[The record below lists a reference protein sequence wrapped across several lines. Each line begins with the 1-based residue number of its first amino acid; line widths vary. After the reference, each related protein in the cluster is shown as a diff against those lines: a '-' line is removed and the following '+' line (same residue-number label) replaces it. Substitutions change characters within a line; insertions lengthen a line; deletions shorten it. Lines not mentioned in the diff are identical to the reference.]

1 MKGLIR
7 NNFYMLGG
15 SLTAVL
21 ITCLVG
27 VILSA
32 VAGIFTDNSI
42 IISGIIGMQLGAFGG
57 LSGTAIQKD
66 SVSRWNRFEL
76 TMPLCRTDV
85 IKAKYISYLMYVAI
99 GVLFSL
105 ASILMVYLT
114 SGGINLE
121 RVGIGY
127 TFGLGFALCIPAIL
141 TPLALI
147 LGSDKNETLMFISM
161 IISIGLFL
169 GYTTL
174 IYQLLGN
181 VPDIN
186 LILRG
191 SYLVLCALI
200 YLSSFILSL
209 CIYRKKE
216 I

>member
-15 SLTAVL
+15 SLKSVL

-27 VILSA
+27 VIISA
-32 VAGIFTDNSI
+32 VSGIFTSNSI
-42 IISGIIGMQLGAFGG
+42 IISGIIGMQLGGFGG
-57 LSGTAIQKD
+57 LAGTAIQKD

-85 IKAKYISYLMYVAI
+85 IKAKFISYLLYVAI
-99 GVLFSL
+99 GVVFSL
-105 ASILMVYLT
+105 TSILMVYLT

-141 TPLALI
+141 TPMVLI
-147 LGSDKNETLMFISM
+147 FGSDKNETLLFIA
-161 IISIGLFL
+161 IILSIGLFF
-169 GYTTL
+169 GYATL

-181 VPDIN
+181 IPNIN

-191 SYLVLCALI
+191 SYLALCALI
-200 YLSSFILSL
+200 YLSSFIISL